1 MEASLNG
8 HDDVVMLLMINGADV
23 NCHDNVRRKNYR
35 PASGLHSFVSTSFIQ
50 FQCVLDSNQF
60 QFPFLYI
67 SMGKQPCWTPLQMA
81 IRR

>member
-23 NCHDNVRRKNYR
+23 NCHDNVRRKNR
-35 PASGLHSFVSTSFIQ
+35 PALGLCSFVSTFFIQ
-50 FQCVLDSNQF
+50 FQCISDSNQF
-60 QFPFLYI
+60 QYPFLYV